1 MLLSPSYKPNDT
13 HRLSRVTIACC
24 RWVSSGWPPHAD
36 RAARESRKGSGKRGE
51 GGEEKVSRYWVYRVE
66 SGVRGTQASFA
77 SLINGAVA
85 FGDVISSI
93 DISENRAR
101 ARGSRGLSETGPNRP
116 SRRPL
121 DDSAVAGGGTWLQ
134 ARLAGICTSGV
145 FRRQLL
151 APLPRG
157 SP

>member
-1 MLLSPSYKPNDT
+1 MTPTDCLGSRSRAVGGSPVGGLRTQIGRPV
-13 HRLSRVTIACC
+13 RVEKGA
-24 RWVSSGWPPHAD
+24 G
-36 RAARESRKGSGKRGE
+36 REGR